1 MNDYQE
7 FHRMKKEIALKLLTI
22 QDGDRLDGIPDDFLA
37 TGTNLD
43 VFNECVDMMLQAKE
57 LVDII
62 ALKEAKEV

>member
-7 FHRMKKEIALKLLTI
+7 FHRIKKEIALKLLTI
-22 QDGDRLDGIPDDFLA
+22 QDGDRLDGVPDDFLA
-37 TGTNLD
+37 TGTNKD
-43 VFNECVDMMLQAKE
+43 VFNECVDMMQQAKV